1 MERGWVTAEV
11 GWGEEVRFWGGEME
25 KHCVVVVVVEKEI
38 SVDLRKK
45 KRRRRRRK
53 KMESDEYNNHKD
65 LQIKLKRTFKL
76 IKKEFVIKVDF
87 CIIRNP
93 RKTL

>member
-45 KRRRRRRK
+45 NRRWR
-53 KMESDEYNNHKD
+53 
-65 LQIKLKRTFKL
+65 
-76 IKKEFVIKVDF
+76 
-87 CIIRNP
+87 
-93 RKTL
+93 